1 MGDLTGRR
9 ILITG
14 AASGI
19 GLASARLFARE
30 GARLALLDMNAGA
43 LEPVVEGL
51 SATGHTADI
60 ADPAAAGRAVGAAVE
75 ALGGLDGL
83 VHCAAIA
90 DRHKLAGLPLDQWQ
104 RLLAVN
110 LTGTFALCQAAIVPL
125 SRAGEGA
132 TIAAVASA
140 SGLLPSTAGG
150 AYGATKA
157 GVAMLLKYL
166 AIELAPVVRVNS
178 VAPGMVDTP
187 MSMAAADPATRQAD
201 AARTYALQRPAR
213 PEEIAEALLF
223 LTSWRSSYITGAC
236 IAVDGGR
243 SFH

>member
-1 MGDLTGRR
+1 MGELAGRR

-19 GLASARLFARE
+19 GLATAQLFSRQ
-30 GARLALLDMNAGA
+30 GGRLALLDRDA
-43 LEPVVEGL
+43 EGL
-51 SATGHTADI
+51 AALAGSLGASAHLADI
-60 ADPAAAGRAVGAAVE
+60 ADPLAATGAVGEAAK

-83 VHCAAIA
+83 VHCAGIA
-90 DRHKLAGLPLDQWQ
+90 DRHRLEDLPLDEWQ

-110 LTGTFALCQAAIVPL
+110 LTGTFALCQAAIAPL
-125 SRAGEGA
+125 RAAGAGA

-166 AIELAPVVRVNS
+166 AIELAPVVRVNT

-187 MSMAAADPATRQAD
+187 MSMGGADPEARHAH
-201 AARTYALQRPAR
+201 AARTYALQRSAR

-223 LTSWRSSYITGAC
+223 LTSSRSSYMTGAC
-236 IAVDGGR
+236 LAVDGGR
-243 SFH
+243 SYH